1 MGIVSDILA
10 SASYGQRTD
19 LENPAL
25 WFLNA
30 LGGGTTTRAGER
42 VSPDRAMSLP
52 AFLACVRNIAEDV
65 AKVPVEERQKRG
77 RDRSGSD
84 LVTDGAATDL
94 LDGEFNPETL
104 SFTGRE
110 TLTQWA
116 LTWRAGYAE
125 IERDG
130 LGRPVALWPIHPSR
144 ARLVRIDGALYLE
157 VHNQD
162 LLSIGAPTAV
172 NHIPYADVLHIRGFG
187 DDVEG
192 YSLVMMAAE
201 ALGVGMAA
209 QMFAASFFGNGA
221 HASGVISWPE
231 TVSAP
236 EEKTIRK
243 IKKQWSKLHGKHA
256 NEPMTLLDGAKWTP
270 ISIAPD
276 QAQFIETR
284 KFQTVEFCRLT
295 RMPPHMIQDLERATY
310 SNIEHQGIEY
320 ATFCLGSWWV
330 RWEKECGRKLL
341 TPQERKQ
348 GRYIRHVEDALMRGD
363 LPSRS
368 AAVRTLVSTGV
379 MTPNEGRVSMEMVPL
394 DSPGMDETMMQ
405 GAMATVRQIAEGK
418 TSTTT
423 PPGPPPPVPA
433 AAPEEPE
440 AEQPPSPREQD
451 VEALRPVIDYAAQT
465 LIRKEAMA
473 TSRAAKRFGA
483 DRKGYAAWAA
493 RFASDLRADMAET
506 FRPVLLSCDNS
517 RADLVPA
524 FDAWESR
531 FTARAGA
538 EFGIDEEASR
548 LAADVA
554 RLIAEDK
561 CRA

>member
-77 RDRSGSD
+77 RDRAGSD
-84 LVTDGAATDL
+84 PVTDGSATAL
-94 LDGEFNPETL
+94 LDDEFNAETL

-130 LGRPVALWPIHPSR
+130 AGRPIALWPIHPSR
-144 ARLVRIDGALYLE
+144 ARLVRIDGELYLE

-162 LLSIGAPTAV
+162 LLSIGAPTEV

-187 DDVEG
+187 DHVEG

-243 IKKQWSKLHGKHA
+243 IKRQWSKLHGKHA

-284 KFQTVEFCRLT
+284 KFQTIEFCRLT

-418 TSTTT
+418 TSTTQQ
-423 PPGPPPPVPA
+423 GQPVPGVA
-433 AAPEEPE
+433 AASGDSSGQDAGAAEEAMRPMLLYE
-440 AEQPPSPREQD
+440 ARRMVQKEALATARAVKRMPDPRE
-451 VEALRPVIDYAAQT
+451 YAVWA
-465 LIRKEAMA
+465 R
-473 TSRAAKRFGA
+473 RFSA
-483 DRKGYAAWAA
+483 DHRGH
-493 RFASDLRADMAET
+493 MAEA
-506 FRPVLLSCDNS
+506 FRPYLLARGNS
-517 RADLVPA
+517 RADLGPVL
-524 FDAWESR
+524 DAWARR
-531 FTARAGA
+531 FDVRAGTEFQIDA
-538 EFGIDEEASR
+538 EADA
-548 LAADVA
+548 LAADV
-554 RLIAEDK
+554 E
-561 CRA
+561 RAVREVRS